1 MAEAAFEGVLDG
13 PRLRALT
20 EETAREEVQAI
31 LGIGPFAADLILV
44 RGCNATD
51 WEPRAE
57 PRLGQEITERYGAS
71 ASLTAVAQAWR
82 PFRSWASVYL
92 RAAREG
98 RLHEMG

>member
-51 WEPRAE
+51 WLPRAGARAT
-57 PRLGQEITERYGAS
+57 PTE
-71 ASLTAVAQAWR
+71 VAQAWR